1 MKNRRNFCN
10 TLTHG
15 SQVLKLLLLQAAI
28 VLAAVAILFGGVFNF
43 LGTSPPETTESLATT
58 EQETIEYENQISETE
73 TQVPPVST
81 TEYIETEMS
90 TGPEI
95 SETIQSTEPPETTIS
110 SESEVPETT
119 VPSESETQTEILV
132 EPIGT
137 VYLTFD
143 DGPSTQITSQILDI
157 LKDKNVKATFF
168 IIDYPFDSEKE
179 AIVIREFEEGH
190 TIALHGTSHDYSKI
204 YTSLEAL
211 IENFTTLQ
219 EKVKASTGYTATTI
233 RFPGGSSNTVSK
245 KYCTGIMTEA
255 VEYFSNSEFV
265 YFDWNVDSRDAGGA
279 KSSEEVF
286 ENVTSALKPGR
297 NNIVLMHDSTGKQYT
312 LGALE
317 AIIDF
322 CISEGYEFKAIT
334 SETPQVTHNVSN

>member
-1 MKNRRNFCN
+1 M
-10 TLTHG
+10 
-15 SQVLKLLLLQAAI
+15 

-43 LGTSPPETTESLATT
+43 LGTSPPEITEPITTT
-58 EQETIEYENQISETE
+58 EQETIEYESQIPESET
-73 TQVPPVST
+73 QIPSVST
-81 TEYIETEMS
+81 TEYIETEAS
-90 TGPEI
+90 TEPEI
-95 SETIQSTEPPETTIS
+95 SETIQSTEATENTVP
-110 SESEVPETT
+110 SESEPPETT
-119 VPSESETQTEILV
+119 VPSETESQAEIPV
-132 EPIGT
+132 EPIGA

-143 DGPSTQITSQILDI
+143 DGPSTQITNQILDI
-157 LKDKNVKATFF
+157 LKEKNVKATFF

-190 TIALHGTSHDYSKI
+190 TVALHGTSHDYSKI
-204 YTSLEAL
+204 YTSLDAL

-219 EKVKASTGYTATTI
+219 EKVKASTGYTSTVI

-286 ENVTSALKPGR
+286 ENVTSSLKPGR

-312 LGALE
+312 LDALE

-334 SETPQVTHNVSN
+334 DETPQVTHNVSN

>member
-1 MKNRRNFCN
+1 MKKRRNSCN

-15 SQVLKLLLLQAAI
+15 SQILKFLLLQVAI
-28 VLAAVAILFGGVFNF
+28 VLATVAILFGGLFNF
-43 LGTSPPETTESLATT
+43 LGTSPPEITEPLATT
-58 EQETIEYENQISETE
+58 EHETIEYESQISENE

-81 TEYIETEMS
+81 TEYIETEAS
-90 TGPEI
+90 TEPEI
-95 SETIQSTEPPETTIS
+95 LETIQSSET
-110 SESEVPETT
+110 PETT
-119 VPSESETQTEILV
+119 VPSESETQTELPM

-157 LKDKNVKATFF
+157 LKEKNVKATFF

-219 EKVKASTGYTATTI
+219 EKVKTSTGYTATII

-245 KYCTGIMTEA
+245 KYCAGIMTEA

-286 ENVTSALKPGR
+286 ENVTSSLKPGR

-312 LGALE
+312 LDALE

-334 SETPQVTHNVSN
+334 DETPQVTHNVSN

>member
-1 MKNRRNFCN
+1 MKNRRKFCN

-15 SQVLKLLLLQAAI
+15 SQVLMLLLLQAAI
-28 VLAAVAILFGGVFNF
+28 VLVAVAILFGGVFNF
-43 LGTSPPETTESLATT
+43 LGTSPPEITEPITTT
-58 EQETIEYENQISETE
+58 EQETIEYESQIPESET
-73 TQVPPVST
+73 QIPSVST
-81 TEYIETEMS
+81 TEYIETETS
-90 TGPEI
+90 IEPEI
-95 SETIQSTEPPETTIS
+95 SETIQSTEATENTVP
-110 SESEVPETT
+110 SESEPPETT
-119 VPSESETQTEILV
+119 VPSETESQTEIPV

-143 DGPSTQITSQILDI
+143 DGPSTQITNQILDI
-157 LKDKNVKATFF
+157 LKEKNVKATFF
-168 IIDYPFDSEKE
+168 IIDYPLDSEKE
-179 AIVIREFEEGH
+179 KIVIREFEEGH
-190 TIALHGTSHDYSKI
+190 TVALHGTSHDYSKI
-204 YTSLEAL
+204 YTSLDAL

-219 EKVKASTGYTATTI
+219 EKVKTSTGYTATVI

-286 ENVTSALKPGR
+286 ENVTSGLKPGR

-312 LGALE
+312 LDALE

-334 SETPQVTHNVSN
+334 DETPQVTHNVSN

>member
-1 MKNRRNFCN
+1 MKKRRNSCN

-15 SQVLKLLLLQAAI
+15 SQFLKFLLLQVAI
-28 VLAAVAILFGGVFNF
+28 VLATVAILFGGLFNF
-43 LGTSPPETTESLATT
+43 LGTSPPGITEPLATT
-58 EQETIEYENQISETE
+58 ENETIEYESQISENE

-81 TEYIETEMS
+81 TEYIETEAS
-90 TGPEI
+90 TEPEI
-95 SETIQSTEPPETTIS
+95 LETIQSSET
-110 SESEVPETT
+110 PETT
-119 VPSESETQTEILV
+119 VPSESETKTELPM

-157 LKDKNVKATFF
+157 LKEKNVKATFF

-219 EKVKASTGYTATTI
+219 EKVKTSTGYTATII
-233 RFPGGSSNTVSK
+233 RFPGGSSNTISK
-245 KYCTGIMTEA
+245 KYCAGIMTEA

-286 ENVTSALKPGR
+286 ENVTSSLKPGR

-312 LGALE
+312 LDALE

-334 SETPQVTHNVSN
+334 DETPQVTHNVSN